1 MCKDIVSR
9 IVSFSNVEA
18 LLLPDDH
25 VIDKVIIWRNSVT
38 SAIKKLL
45 SDHPPYPDIVVPL
58 TASMMQLVSGVS
70 AAAWLQQQLRANQ
83 VTRIFVIW

>member
-18 LLLPDDH
+18 LLLPDDR

-45 SDHPPYPDIVVPL
+45 SDHPLYPDIVVPF

-70 AAAWLQQQLRANQ
+70 AAAWLQQQLKANQ
-83 VTRIFVIW
+83 VTRIFAI